1 MEHVHVCI
9 IDPTFEYAKKIA
21 KLTSES
27 DYKIY
32 NFKQDEKVICI
43 YEPHRYPD
51 KIQSLTCAL
60 YSSDFCVWVIDKIDP
75 VFAQTALALWLKNTN
90 GIMVFTQNIVPEQV
104 EPMLKNSPMWQWEKL
119 QSAQDNDIR
128 QKLLSLKPS
137 TNDSSNVA
145 LVDSCF
151 AVGGV
156 GTVALTKILSGK
168 FKVHD
173 ELTVIPFNTKTA
185 IRSIQ
190 EQDVDVKETSI
201 ASRAGFSLKNIQP
214 EKVKRGS
221 YLTNSTQIKQF
232 QKGKVKFSIHPLI
245 KDEISNKSELF
256 FAWDLQYVSAKLQM
270 DKITSQDGEKEFD
283 FELVS
288 ICAAK
293 EGQKVLI
300 VRNSKSPKVIASG
313 EISALQ

>member
-1 MEHVHVCI
+1 MEHVHVCL
-9 IDPTFEYAKKIA
+9 IDPTLDYAKKIA
-21 KLTSES
+21 KLTSEY

-32 NFKQDEKVICI
+32 NLKQDDKVLCI
-43 YEPHRYPD
+43 YEAHRYPD

-60 YSSDFCVWVIDKIDP
+60 YSSDFCVWVIDKIDA
-75 VFAQTALALWLKNTN
+75 VFAQTALALWLKNMD
-90 GIMVFTQNIVPEQV
+90 GIMVFTQNVAPEQV
-104 EPMLKNSPMWQWEKL
+104 EPILKNSPMWQWEKL
-119 QSAQDNDIR
+119 QSPSDSDLR
-128 QKLLSLKPS
+128 QKLLSLNAS
-137 TNDSSNVA
+137 SSDSANTA
-145 LVDSCF
+145 LVDACF

-173 ELTVIPFNTKTA
+173 ELTVIPSNTKTA

-190 EQDVDVKETSI
+190 EQDVDVKETSV

-214 EKVKRGS
+214 DKVKRGS
-221 YLTNSTQIKQF
+221 YLTNSTEIKQF

-270 DKITSQDGEKEFD
+270 DKFTSQDGEKEFD

-288 ICAAK
+288 ISAAK

-313 EISALQ
+313 EIFGLQ